1 MTQNDIFI
9 DWVKVRGG
17 HISPSINLF
26 GVFAHGSRG
35 IAATADIQQG
45 DVLVLMPM
53 KACIHAYA
61 DDEVHLPPAYHDKD
75 NVESTSFR

>member
-1 MTQNDIFI
+1 MQNDIFF

-26 GVFAHGSRG
+26 GVFPHGSRG

-53 KACIHAYA
+53 KSCIHAYA
-61 DDEVHLPPAYHDKD
+61 EDEVHLPPACPD
-75 NVESTSFR
+75 NDNAVSTIF